1 MKHISR
7 LHLQVGDI
15 IHTMTLGRVKVK
27 DLVDD
32 EVHCQVVNGKAQI
45 ILSQRAAVRRV
56 IETTKDAKK

>member
-45 ILSQRAAVRRV
+45 ILSRKAAMRRILNREKV
-56 IETTKDAKK
+56 KL